1 MQEESNGE
9 LAFFCTFLS
18 EAMGFFWHYHVRNQ
32 VTQNN
37 TLTII
42 LTLSNFNERGLFS
55 FFARAYSIIIDKED
69 S

>member
-32 VTQNN
+32 VKQNN
-37 TLTII
+37 TLTS
-42 LTLSNFNERGLFS
+42 TKEVS
-55 FFARAYSIIIDKED
+55 FPSLQELIQL
-69 S
+69 